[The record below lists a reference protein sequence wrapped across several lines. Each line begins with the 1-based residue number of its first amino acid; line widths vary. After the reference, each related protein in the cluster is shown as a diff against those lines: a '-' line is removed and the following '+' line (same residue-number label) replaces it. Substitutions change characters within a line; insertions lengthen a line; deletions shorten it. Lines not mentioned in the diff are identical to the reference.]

1 VASSGATAVPGEELP
16 VAVIPAAGVGSRLR
30 PHTHTVPKA
39 LISVAGKPMLAH
51 ILDELDN
58 LGVREVTI
66 VVGQMGDRIRHFVS
80 RSYGHFEVQYV
91 EQLDRQ
97 GLGHAV
103 HLTQGL
109 MPGRRLLIVLGDTI
123 FRADFGGVVASPES
137 LLGVQEV
144 DDPRRFGIVEVDPA
158 NRVTRLVEKPEQPT
172 SNLALVG
179 IYYIANGDLLYEC
192 LEEIIRKDLRTR
204 GEYQLTDALQ
214 LMLDRGEKMGV
225 FPIEGW
231 YDCGQPETLLAT
243 NRALL
248 DMQDSG
254 GGQVTNGNG
263 IILPPVAI
271 DPSATVLG
279 SIIGP
284 HVSVAAGAVVRNS
297 IVRNAIINE
306 SAIVED
312 VLLDASVI
320 GDHAVVRGAFKK
332 LSVGDSS
339 EVELI

>member
-1 VASSGATAVPGEELP
+1 MLEPRPP
-16 VAVIPAAGVGSRLR
+16 VAVIPVAGVGSRLR

-39 LISVAGKPMLAH
+39 LINVAGKPMLAH
-51 ILDELDN
+51 ILDELDG
-58 LGVREVTI
+58 LGVREVTL
-66 VVGQMGDRIRHFVS
+66 VVGHMGDHIRHFIG
-80 RSYGHFEVQYV
+80 RHYRHFSVHYV

-103 HLTQGL
+103 HLTRGF
-109 MPGRRLLIVLGDTI
+109 MTGRRLLIVLGDTI
-123 FRADFGGVVASPES
+123 FRADFGGVVASPVS
-137 LLGVQEV
+137 LIGVKAVE
-144 DDPRRFGIVEVDPA
+144 DPRRFGIVEVDSA
-158 NRVTRLVEKPEQPT
+158 DRVTRLIEKPEHPT
-172 SNLALVG
+172 SNLAIVG
-179 IYYIANGDLLYEC
+179 IYYIAAGDVLYDC
-192 LEEIIRKDLRTR
+192 LDELIRRDLRTR
-204 GEYQLTDALQ
+204 GEFQLTDALQ
-214 LMLDRGEKMGV
+214 LMIERGEKIGV
-225 FPIEGW
+225 FHVQGW

-248 DMQDSG
+248 DMQG
-254 GGQVTNGNG
+254 GVGLAPDGTGVV
-263 IILPPVAI
+263 LPPVAI
-271 DPSATVLG
+271 DPSATVLS

-306 SAIVED
+306 GAIVED

-332 LSVGDSS
+332 LNVGDSS

>member
-1 VASSGATAVPGEELP
+1 VVSPDQEPKRDLP

-39 LISVAGKPMLAH
+39 LISVAGKPMIAH
-51 ILDELDN
+51 ILDELDH
-58 LGVREVTI
+58 LGVREATLVI
-66 VVGQMGDRIRHFVS
+66 GYMGDRIRHYVS
-80 RSYGHFEVQYV
+80 RHYSHFDVRYV
-91 EQLDRQ
+91 EQLERE

-103 HLTQGL
+103 YLTKGQ

-123 FRADFGGVVASPES
+123 FRADFGGVIASRKS
-137 LLGVQEV
+137 LLGVKEV
-144 DDPRRFGIVEVDPA
+144 DDPRRWGIVEVDDEK
-158 NRVTRLVEKPEQPT
+158 RVTRLVEKPEHAT
-172 SNLALVG
+172 SNLALAG

-192 LEEIIRKDLRTR
+192 LEEIIKNDRRTR

-214 LMLDRGEKMGV
+214 LMLDRGENMGI
-225 FPIEGW
+225 FSIEGW

-248 DMQDSG
+248 DMQEAG
-254 GGQVTNGNG
+254 GGQVANATGV
-263 IILPPVAI
+263 ILPPVAI

-332 LSVGDSS
+332 LNVGDSS

>member
-1 VASSGATAVPGEELP
+1 MAEKRAP
-16 VAVIPAAGVGSRLR
+16 VKQPIAVIPVAGVGSRLR

-39 LISVAGKPMLAH
+39 LINVAGKPMLAH
-51 ILDELDN
+51 ILDELDR
-58 LGVREVTI
+58 LGILEVAL
-66 VVGQMGDRIRHFVS
+66 VVGHMGDRIRHFVD
-80 RSYGHFEVQYV
+80 RSYKQFRVRYV
-91 EQLDRQ
+91 EQPDRR

-103 HLTQGL
+103 HLTRGDEA
-109 MPGRRLLIVLGDTI
+109 GRPLLIVLGDTI
-123 FRADFGGVVASPES
+123 FRADFGGVIASPS
-137 LLGVQEV
+137 TLLGVKEV
-144 DDPRRFGIVEVDPA
+144 DDPRRFGIVEVDGDG
-158 NRVTRLVEKPEQPT
+158 RVMRLVEKPEHPT

-179 IYYIANGDLLYEC
+179 IYYVADGDLLYDC
-192 LEEIIRKDLRTR
+192 LDEMIRRDLRTR

-214 LMLDRGEKMGV
+214 IMLERGERMGV
-225 FPIEGW
+225 FHVEGW

-248 DMQDSG
+248 DMQG
-254 GGQVTNGNG
+254 GEGSLSNGIG

-332 LSVGDSS
+332 LNVGDSS

>member
-1 VASSGATAVPGEELP
+1 VPSTDKP
-16 VAVIPAAGVGSRLR
+16 VAIIPVAGVGSRLR

-39 LISVAGKPMLAH
+39 LINVAGKPMLAH
-51 ILDELDN
+51 ILDELDA
-58 LGVREVTI
+58 LGIREATL
-66 VVGQMGDRIRHFVS
+66 VVGHMGDLIRHFVEHHY
-80 RSYGHFEVQYV
+80 RHFDVRYV

-103 HLTQGL
+103 HLTRGAQ
-109 MPGRRLLIVLGDTI
+109 PGRRLLIVLGDTI
-123 FRADFGGVVASPES
+123 FRADFGEVIASPVS
-137 LLGVQEV
+137 LIGVKAV
-144 DDPRRFGIVEVDPA
+144 DDPRRFGIVEIA
-158 NRVTRLVEKPEQPT
+158 AGNRVTRLIEKPEQPT
-172 SNLALVG
+172 SNLAIVG
-179 IYYIANGDLLYEC
+179 IYYIANGDALYAC
-192 LEEIIRKDLRTR
+192 LDELIRRDLRTR

-214 LMLDRGEKMGV
+214 LMLERGEKMGV
-225 FPIEGW
+225 FHVQGW

-248 DMQDSG
+248 DMQG
-254 GGQVTNGNG
+254 GGGGTADGTGVV
-263 IILPPVAI
+263 LAPVAI
-271 DPSATVLG
+271 DPSATIIS

-332 LSVGDSS
+332 LNVGDSS

>member
-1 VASSGATAVPGEELP
+1 MP

-39 LISVAGKPMLAH
+39 LISVAGKPMIAH
-51 ILDELDN
+51 ILDQLDK
-58 LGVREVTI
+58 LGIREATI
-66 VVGQMGDRIRHFVS
+66 VVGPMGDRIRHFVG
-80 RSYGHFEVQYV
+80 RHYRHFEIRYV
-91 EQLDRQ
+91 EQLDPQ

-103 HLTQGL
+103 HLTRGQA
-109 MPGRRLLIVLGDTI
+109 PGRRLLIVLGDTI
-123 FRADFGGVVASPES
+123 FRADFGGVIASPES
-137 LLGVQEV
+137 LLGVKEV
-144 DDPRRFGIVEVDPA
+144 EDPRRFGIVELNERKHVA
-158 NRVTRLVEKPEQPT
+158 RLVEKPEHPT

-179 IYYIANGDLLYEC
+179 IYYIADGDRLYDS
-192 LEEIIRKDLRTR
+192 LDEIIKQDVRTR
-204 GEYQLTDALQ
+204 GEFQLTDALQ
-214 LMLDRGEKMGV
+214 LMLERGEKMGV
-225 FPIEGW
+225 FHIEGW

-248 DMQDSG
+248 DMQGESG
-254 GGQVTNGNG
+254 GPMTNHTGV
-263 IILPPVAI
+263 ILPPVAI

-332 LSVGDSS
+332 LNVGDSS